1 VEEGRCDVRQDSRQ
15 EGASQKEP
23 RGKENPNK
31 KVGKMSTVRI
41 ESDTMGTIEVP
52 ANHYWGAQTQRSLHH
67 FEIST
72 ETMPIALI
80 RAFGVLKLASAQVNA
95 ALGKLAPE
103 KAQLIERAARE
114 VIEGKLHAEF
124 PLRIWQT
131 GSGTQTNMNVNE
143 VISNRAIEISGGEM
157 GSKKPV
163 HPNDD
168 VNMSQ
173 SSNDTFPTAMH
184 IAAVMEITDRLI
196 PSVRRLR
203 EALNDKAVAYKD
215 VVKIGRTHLMDATPL
230 TLGQEFSGYVAQLDA
245 DLDRLQVVLPGL
257 YELAA
262 GGTAVGTGLNTH
274 PEFGERVA
282 AAIATLTGKPFV
294 TAPNKFAALAAHDA
308 LVFAHGAIKTL
319 ATSLF
324 KIADDLRWIGS
335 GPRSGLGEL
344 RLPENEPGS
353 SIMPGKVNPTQSEA
367 VIMVSIQVYGNDAA
381 VSMAGSRGNLELNVC
396 KPVMIHNV
404 CNSIDLLTDACD
416 RFREFCV
423 EGLEPDYEQIENHLN
438 NSLMLVTALNPLIGY
453 DKAAQVAKKAHKE
466 RTTLKEACLSLGF
479 LTSDEFDAAIVPA
492 DMTHP

>member
-1 VEEGRCDVRQDSRQ
+1 MAD
-15 EGASQKEP
+15 
-23 RGKENPNK
+23 
-31 KVGKMSTVRI
+31 VRI
-41 ESDTMGTIEVP
+41 ESDTMGSIEVP
-52 ANHYWGAQTQRSLHH
+52 ADKYWGAQTERSLHH
-67 FEIST
+67 FAISH
-72 ETMPIALI
+72 ETMPPALI
-80 RAFGVLKLASAQVNA
+80 RAFGVLKLASAQVNE
-95 ALGKLAPE
+95 ALGKLDHDRAD
-103 KAQLIERAARE
+103 LIERAANE
-114 VIEGKLHAEF
+114 VIDGSLMEQF

-143 VISNRAIEISGGEM
+143 VISNRAIELAGGVV
-157 GSKKPV
+157 GSKDPI
-163 HPNDD
+163 HPNDH

-203 EALNDKAVAYKD
+203 DALDAKAQAYMN
-215 VVKIGRTHLMDATPL
+215 VTKIGRTHLMDAVPL

-245 DLDRLQVVLPGL
+245 DIERLDMVLGGL

-282 AAIATLTGKPFV
+282 KAIADLTKKPFV

-308 LVFAHGAIKTL
+308 LVFAHGAIKTT
-319 ATSLF
+319 ATSLT
-324 KIADDLRWIGS
+324 KIADDLRWLGS

-344 RLPENEPGS
+344 QLPENEPGS

-367 VIMVSIQVYGNDAA
+367 MIMVAIQVFGNDAA
-381 VSMAGSRGNLELNVC
+381 IGIAGSRGNLELNVC
-396 KPVMIHNV
+396 KPVIIHNV

-423 EGLEPDYEQIENHLN
+423 EGLEPDYEQIDHHLK

-466 RTTLKEACLSLGF
+466 RSTLREAALSLGF
-479 LTSDEFDAAIVPA
+479 LTGEEFDAAVVPEE
-492 DMTHP
+492 MTHP